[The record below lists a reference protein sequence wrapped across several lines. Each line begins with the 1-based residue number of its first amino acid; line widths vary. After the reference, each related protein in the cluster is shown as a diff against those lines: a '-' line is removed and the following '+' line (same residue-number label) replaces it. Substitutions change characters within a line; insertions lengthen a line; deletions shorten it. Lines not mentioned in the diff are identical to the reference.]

1 MSKKQL
7 LFDEDAR
14 HKILRGV
21 EQLTDAVKVTL
32 GPRGRCVLI
41 NKSYGSPRVTHDG
54 VTVAKEIELED
65 RFENIGAQMVREV
78 ASKTADNA
86 GDGTTTATVLAH
98 AIFREGLKY
107 VASGANPIYL
117 KRGIDKAV
125 EAVVKDLQRA
135 SKPVGDN
142 EEIRQVATVSANWD
156 TAIGDLIAE
165 AMEKVGKEGTI
176 TVEEAQSM
184 ETNLEMVEG
193 MQFDKGY
200 LSPYFS
206 TNTET
211 METELEN
218 PLILLFEKKIST
230 MSDILPLLQE
240 VASAG
245 KSLLIIAEDVDGE
258 ALSTLVVN
266 KLRGTLNVCAVKAPG
281 FGDKRKAIME
291 DIAVI
296 TGGKFVT
303 QDLGIKLDKIMM
315 EDLGLAKRVII
326 DKAST
331 TIIEGIGEKKLVEG
345 RISQIRRQI
354 KDSTSDYD
362 RENLKL
368 RMAKLSTGIAI
379 IKVGAA
385 SEIEMKEKKDRFDD
399 ALCATHA
406 AVEEGIVVGGGV
418 ALLRTIPALDKLIG
432 KLIDSDERSGAKI
445 VRKALEEPLRQLCFN
460 AGAEG
465 SAIVQNVMNNG
476 EKHYGY
482 NVSTAVYEDL
492 FVAGVID
499 PTKVTREAL
508 QNAASISG
516 LLLITECIITEDS

>member
-14 HKILRGV
+14 QKILSGV
-21 EQLTDAVKVTL
+21 EQLTNAVKVTL
-32 GPRGRCVLI
+32 GPRGRNVLI
-41 NKSYGSPRVTHDG
+41 AKSYGSPRVTHDG
-54 VTVAKEIELED
+54 VTVAKEIDLED

-98 AIFREGLKY
+98 AIFREGLKS
-107 VASGANPIYL
+107 VASGASPIYL

-125 EAVVKDLQRA
+125 EAVVKELQRV
-135 SKPVGDN
+135 SKPVSNND
-142 EEIRQVATVSANWD
+142 EIRQVATVSANWD
-156 TAIGDLIAE
+156 PAIGELIAE
-165 AMEKVGKEGTI
+165 AMDKVGKEGTI
-176 TVEEAQSM
+176 TVEEAQSIDTKV
-184 ETNLEMVEG
+184 EFVEG
-193 MQFDKGY
+193 MKFDKGY

-206 TNTET
+206 TDLET
-211 METELEN
+211 MEAELEN
-218 PLILLFEKKIST
+218 PLILLFEKKISS
-230 MSDILPLLQE
+230 MKDILPLLQE
-240 VASAG
+240 VSSAG

-266 KLRGTLNVCAVKAPG
+266 KLRGSLSVCAVKAPG
-281 FGDKRKAIME
+281 FGDRRKAMME

-296 TGGKFVT
+296 TGGKFIT
-303 QDLGIKLDKIMM
+303 DDLGLKLDKVMM
-315 EDLGLAKRVII
+315 EDLGMAKRTVI
-326 DKAST
+326 DKDST
-331 TIIEGIGEKKLVEG
+331 TIIEGIGEKKGIEG
-345 RISQIRRQI
+345 RVNQIRRQI
-354 KDSTSDYD
+354 KDTTSDYD

-368 RMAKLSTGIAI
+368 RMAKLSSGIAI

-385 SEIEMKEKKDRFDD
+385 SEIEMKEKKDRVDD

-418 ALLRTIPALDKLIG
+418 ALLRTIPALDKLI
-432 KLIDSDERSGAKI
+432 KKIADPDEKSGARI

-465 SAIVQNVMNNG
+465 SAIVQDVLKNKEGHM
-476 EKHYGY
+476 GY
-482 NVSTAVYEDL
+482 NVSTGVFEDI
-492 FVAGVID
+492 FAAGVID

-516 LLLITECIITEDS
+516 LLLTTECIITELD

>member
-1 MSKKQL
+1 MPKKQL
-7 LFDEDAR
+7 LFDEAAR
-14 HKILRGV
+14 QKILGGV
-21 EQLTDAVKVTL
+21 EQLTRAVKVTL
-32 GPRGRCVLI
+32 GPRGRNVLI
-41 NKSYGSPRVTHDG
+41 ANSYGSPRVTHDG
-54 VTVAKEIELED
+54 VTVAKEIELKD

-98 AIFREGLKY
+98 AIFREGLKC

-125 EAVVKDLQRA
+125 EAVVQELRRA
-135 SKPVGDN
+135 SKPVGNN
-142 EEIRQVATVSANWD
+142 EEIRQIATVSANWD
-156 TAIGDLIAE
+156 AAIGDLIAV
-165 AMEKVGKEGTI
+165 AMEKVGKDGTI

-184 ETNLEMVEG
+184 ETNLEMVDG

-200 LSPYFS
+200 LSPHFS
-206 TNTET
+206 TNVET
-211 METELEN
+211 MDSELDN

-230 MSDILPLLQE
+230 VSDILPLLQE

-245 KSLLIIAEDVDGE
+245 QSLLIIAEDVDGE

-266 KLRGTLNVCAVKAPG
+266 KLRGTLTVCAVKAPG
-281 FGDKRKAIME
+281 FGDRRKALME

-296 TGGKFVT
+296 TGGKFIT
-303 QDLGIKLDKIMM
+303 QDLGLKLDKVMM
-315 EDLGLAKRVII
+315 EDLGLAKRII
-326 DKAST
+326 ISKDST
-331 TIIEGIGEKKLVEG
+331 TIIKGVGEKKLVEE
-345 RISQIRRQI
+345 RINQIRRQI
-354 KDSTSDYD
+354 KDTSSDYD
-362 RENLKL
+362 RENLKV

-399 ALCATHA
+399 ALCATRA

-418 ALLRTIPALDKLIG
+418 ALLRTLPALDKIIS
-432 KLIDSDERSGAKI
+432 KLTDHDEKSGAQI

-465 SAIVQNVMNNG
+465 SAIVQNVLKNKEGHM
-476 EKHYGY
+476 GY
-482 NVSTAVYEDL
+482 NVSTGIFENL
-492 FVAGVID
+492 FAAGVID

-508 QNAASISG
+508 QNAASISS
-516 LLLITECIITEDS
+516 LLLTTECIITEME

>member
-14 HKILRGV
+14 QKILRGV
-21 EQLTDAVKVTL
+21 EQLTDAVKATL
-32 GPRGRCVLI
+32 GPRGRNVLI
-41 NKSYGSPRVTHDG
+41 ASSYGAPRVTHDG
-54 VTVAKEIELED
+54 VTVAKEIDLAD

-98 AIFREGLKY
+98 AIFREGLKA
-107 VASGANPIYL
+107 VASGASPISL

-125 EAVVKDLQRA
+125 EAVVKDLHRV
-135 SKPVGDN
+135 SKPVSNN

-156 TAIGDLIAE
+156 AAIGDIIAE
-165 AMEKVGKEGTI
+165 AMEKVGKDGTI

-184 ETNLEMVEG
+184 DTKLEMVEG

-206 TNTET
+206 TNPET
-211 METELEN
+211 MEAELEN
-218 PLILLFEKKIST
+218 PLILLFDKKINS

-240 VASAG
+240 VSSAG
-245 KSLLIIAEDVDGE
+245 KSLLIVAEEVTGE

-266 KLRGTLNVCAVKAPG
+266 KLRGSLHVCAVRSPG
-281 FGDKRKAIME
+281 FGDRRKAMME

-296 TGGKFVT
+296 TGGKFIT
-303 QDLGIKLDKIMM
+303 QDLGIKLDKVMM
-315 EDLGLAKRVII
+315 EDLGMAKRIVI
-326 DKAST
+326 DKDRT
-331 TIIEGIGEKKLVEG
+331 TIIEGIGEKSAIQG
-345 RISQIRRQI
+345 RVAQIRRQI
-354 KDSTSDYD
+354 KDTTSDYD
-362 RENLKL
+362 RENLRL
-368 RMAKLSTGIAI
+368 RMAKLSSGIAI
-379 IKVGAA
+379 IKVGAP
-385 SEIEMKEKKDRFDD
+385 SEIEMKEKKDRVDD
-399 ALCATHA
+399 ALCATNA

-418 ALLRTIPALDKLIG
+418 ALLRTIPALDKVIK
-432 KLIDSDERSGAKI
+432 KLTDLDEKSGANI

-465 SAIVQNVMNNG
+465 SAIVQNVMNSK
-476 EKHYGY
+476 EKHHGY

-492 FVAGVID
+492 YAAGVID

-508 QNAASISG
+508 QNAASISS
-516 LLLITECIITEDS
+516 LLLTTECIITEMD